1 MNLYIWKYDGQKF
14 QKTLVIDYAESVIW
28 VQRFSQ
34 AGEFEL
40 YLPASRE
47 LLELFSENETLIT
60 RDDTDTSMIPERI
73 ELTTDPENGDYLIVS
88 GCSSEGLLKRRIIPH
103 MFSYRGTAEI
113 FLRRLVGL
121 NLIQPNSRRRGF
133 KLIKLAEVHNY
144 TETIDKQVTGK
155 NLLETISD
163 VCTLYQYGFRLTFD
177 GEYFTFDIYKST
189 DRSLNQTENSYV
201 LFSPEFENI
210 GSTSYV
216 LDRTTNFN
224 SVTIAGEGEGRDRII
239 ITSYDTST
247 GTGLSLREK
256 WLDARNI
263 SSKADDE
270 ELTPEEY
277 DAVLSQQAKE
287 ERENSKETREFSGEI
302 LNTDMYE
309 FGTDYNL
316 GDTVSVINQYGIRG
330 TAVVSEIT
338 EVEDAEGYRLIP
350 TFSDWKVNL

>member
-1 MNLYIWKYDGQKF
+1 MNLYIWKYDGQNY
-14 QKTLVIDYAESVIW
+14 QKTIVIDYAESVIW
-28 VQRFSQ
+28 VRRFNQ
-34 AGEFEL
+34 AGEFEI
-40 YLPASRE
+40 YLPADAE
-47 LLELFSENETLIT
+47 LLKLFTETEMLIT

-88 GCSSEGLLKRRIIPH
+88 GCSSEGLLRRRIIPS
-103 MFSYRGTAEI
+103 MFSYRGTVEI
-113 FLRRLVGL
+113 FLRRLIGM
-121 NLIQPNSRRRGF
+121 NFIQPSSRRRGF
-133 KLIKLAEVHNY
+133 HLIKLAEAHNY
-144 TETIDKQVTGK
+144 AETIEKQVTGK

-163 VCTLYQYGFRLTFD
+163 VCTLYQYGFCLTFD
-177 GEYFTFDIYKST
+177 GEYFIFDIYKGT
-189 DRSLNQTENSYV
+189 DRSLHQTENSYV

-210 GSTSYV
+210 GSTNYV
-216 LDRTTNFN
+216 LDRTSNFN
-224 SVTIAGEGEGRDRII
+224 SVTIAGEGEGRDRVI

-302 LNTDMYE
+302 LNSDMYR
-309 FGTDYNL
+309 FGKDYNL
-316 GDTVSVINQYGIRG
+316 GDKISVVNEYGISG
-330 TAVVSEIT
+330 TAVVTEIT